1 MAFSTKRREWMAF
14 LCVVFFQTC
23 LSLHAVSM
31 RDIEQAISP
40 QPQGL
45 KTWIQNHQQ
54 TFDSFLDTFSLTDKR
69 DNFIALNAAFQSDI
83 VNRKPGQERWETET
97 SEDFEKKAIA
107 CQSLLDAWGSAKEML
122 PAQKKL
128 GIVAILG
135 ASFSRMEERLTWT
148 LNFLQC
154 GYRIDH
160 LYFLVGERYVTV
172 GVDGTQEQLEKIAQQ
187 YNKAVS
193 SLTETDLA
201 RFLASQAS
209 ELKNQNVSMTFIDT
223 PRGQLTRPNTQTTVQ
238 DFLNI
243 YQQKHP
249 NTVVTFVS
257 NGEHKK
263 VQEAV
268 IEAIA
273 YGENLQNFSFT
284 VIGPAYKGKTMAPVL
299 RAFASWFW
307 ARLPLEYAKNPWLLS
322 DEDRKQIDQ
331 NYQHSPLMHRL
342 FKLKEGMSLAIK
354 N

>member
-1 MAFSTKRREWMAF
+1 
-14 LCVVFFQTC
+14 
-23 LSLHAVSM
+23 
-31 RDIEQAISP
+31 
-40 QPQGL
+40 
-45 KTWIQNHQQ
+45 
-54 TFDSFLDTFSLTDKR
+54 
-69 DNFIALNAAFQSDI
+69 
-83 VNRKPGQERWETET
+83 VNRKPGQERWEAET
-97 SEDFEKKAIA
+97 SADFEQKSLL
-107 CQSLLDAWGSAKEML
+107 CQSLSEAWASAKEML
-122 PAQKKL
+122 PSQKNL

-135 ASFSRMEERLTWT
+135 ASFSRMEERLAWT
-148 LNFLQC
+148 LHFLQC

-160 LYFLVGERYVTV
+160 LYFLVGERYATI
-172 GVDGTQEQLEKIAQQ
+172 GVDGTQEQLEKVAQQ

-209 ELKNQNVSMTFIDT
+209 ELKNQNLSMTFIDT

-249 NTVVTFVS
+249 NTFMTFIS

-273 YGENLQNFSFT
+273 YGENLQNFSFA
-284 VIGPAYKGKTMAPVL
+284 VIGPAYQGKTMAPVM

-342 FKLKEGMSLAIK
+342 FKAKKIIFREIK
-354 N
+354 H